1 MEGLWF
7 EKFGHKNAI
16 NHEKGDPLD
25 FLITPSTPLKRI
37 RPPGRFPSTEH
48 LWCQWILISVEY
60 ARCVDSRLRGPA
72 AKPPQLSRAKR
83 ICSTSFGGRSIETE
97 TSLCDSC
104 NQGRTRGIV
113 SWCWHGTRCM
123 CEDQRRCRR
132 VDWTAPWRLNLVFLV
147 EADDRWRM
155 S

>member
-1 MEGLWF
+1 VSSIDTHGEEMEGLWF

-37 RPPGRFPSTEH
+37 RPPGIFPSTKH

-60 ARCVDSRLRGPA
+60 ARFVDSRFRGPA

-83 ICSTSFGGRSIETE
+83 ICSTSLEEGASR
-97 TSLCDSC
+97 LC
-104 NQGRTRGIV
+104 V
-113 SWCWHGTRCM
+113 VH
-123 CEDQRRCRR
+123 EAR
-132 VDWTAPWRLNLVFLV
+132 VVLGVL
-147 EADDRWRM
+147 
-155 S
+155 